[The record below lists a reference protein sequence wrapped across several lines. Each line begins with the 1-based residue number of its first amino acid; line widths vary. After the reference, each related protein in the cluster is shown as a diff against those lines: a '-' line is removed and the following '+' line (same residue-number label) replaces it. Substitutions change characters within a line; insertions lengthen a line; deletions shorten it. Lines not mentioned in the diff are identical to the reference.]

1 MAKNPIPPPLI
12 GWPLL
17 PAPDASGRM
26 NYPGLEESVRQS
38 IQVIL
43 MTRAG
48 EQLMRPLFGGGL
60 QELLFEPNN
69 ITTYRALHD
78 RVSAAIEQWEQRIA
92 VDRVE
97 VAEVAFDPTQIRIEI
112 HYRLLRTGEFQQTGL
127 TVQLEQ

>member
-1 MAKNPIPPPLI
+1 MAKNSIPPPLI

-17 PAPDASGRM
+17 PVPDATGSM

-43 MTRAG
+43 TTRAG
-48 EQLMRPLFGGGL
+48 EQLMRPQFGGGL

-69 ITTYRALHD
+69 ITTYRSLHD
-78 RVSAAIEQWEQRIA
+78 RVSTALAQWEQRIA

-97 VAEVAFDPTQIRIEI
+97 VNEVAGEPTQIRIEI